1 MGKQAFFGSTE
12 ATNMEECAMSG
23 SKVYRLVGIALLAA
37 VGFVL
42 QMFLAFPILPGFDF
56 LKLDLSDLTVLIG
69 GLLYGPAGGIMVA
82 FVRSLLHFVMTGGGF
97 VNLIGDGTA
106 FVASVLFMWPP
117 VALMH
122 SKNSLWR
129 QIAGLVGGTL
139 TLTIVMVVLNWL
151 VLMPVYMAVMGF
163 HLGMSLL
170 KYCAVVVVPFNLI
183 KSTTVSIVFFA
194 LAKALMPW
202 LDKQHAI
209 QASRLQHSELK

>member
-1 MGKQAFFGSTE
+1 
-12 ATNMEECAMSG
+12 MEECAMSG

>member
-1 MGKQAFFGSTE
+1 
-12 ATNMEECAMSG
+12 MSG
-23 SKVYRLVGIALLAA
+23 SKVHRLVGIAMLAA

-56 LKLDLSDLTVLIG
+56 LKLDLSDLTVLIS

-139 TLTIVMVVLNWL
+139 TLTIVMIVLNWL

-163 HLGMSLL
+163 HLGMSFSSIAPWSWCL
-170 KYCAVVVVPFNLI
+170 
-183 KSTTVSIVFFA
+183 ST
-194 LAKALMPW
+194 
-202 LDKQHAI
+202 
-209 QASRLQHSELK
+209 